1 MTDQRPEK
9 LMRAS
14 LKVKAMAFICLLV
27 LAVSGSL
34 SWYFLGQSQRSLMH
48 ELEKRALSLAKSL
61 AYNSRY
67 GMLTKDKVILQE
79 LVKGVLREDS
89 VLSVLIINAQ
99 GTVLAQGNNTRQD
112 DAQRVTDMAAQ
123 NTPALVSPVAIAA
136 VHPQTLGKRTL
147 YRAVAPVQTT
157 QTSSS
162 RRQQNLNTAI
172 LLLGSES
179 RDAPHSKSQ
188 PIRLGSVHIVLSP
201 AAVQAN
207 IRTTLQ
213 VSA

>member
-9 LMRAS
+9 LMRVS

-61 AYNSRY
+61 AHNSRY

-79 LVKGVLREDS
+79 LVKGVLYEDS
-89 VLSVLIINAQ
+89 VLSVFIINAQ

-112 DAQRVTDMAAQ
+112 DA
-123 NTPALVSPVAIAA
+123 
-136 VHPQTLGKRTL
+136 
-147 YRAVAPVQTT
+147 
-157 QTSSS
+157 
-162 RRQQNLNTAI
+162 
-172 LLLGSES
+172 
-179 RDAPHSKSQ
+179 
-188 PIRLGSVHIVLSP
+188 
-201 AAVQAN
+201 
-207 IRTTLQ
+207 
-213 VSA
+213 